1 MTEAAEREHL
11 LGLLAASSVHDIKNS
26 LSMLLQT
33 LEEVIRSTPD
43 QSTEQRQQFGV
54 LQGEAARINNDLMYF
69 LGLYR
74 LQKNQ
79 LPLQIQSVYVADFL
93 QEQLI
98 NNALLFE
105 IRNIALTLHCDD
117 TLSAYFDPSLIAGI
131 INNVL
136 VNAARYA
143 KATVSVHARAT
154 QGGLTIE
161 VHDDGQGFPPKMLQ
175 QGNNHDTTNR
185 DRSIDFSTGSTN
197 LGLYFAT
204 EVAAMHKRA
213 AIESSDEKRGSI
225 ELSNTP
231 RGGCF
236 KLFLP

>member
-1 MTEAAEREHL
+1 MTEAAAREHL

-43 QSTEQRQQFGV
+43 QSPVQRRQFGV

-93 QEQLI
+93 QEQIL

-105 IRNIALTLHCDD
+105 IRNIALALDCDD
-117 TLSAYFDPSLIAGI
+117 ALTAYFDPALVAGI
-131 INNVL
+131 VNNVL

-143 KATVSVHARAT
+143 KTTVSIRAQAT
-154 QGGLTIE
+154 RGGLAIE
-161 VHDDGQGFPPKMLQ
+161 VHDDGSGFPEKMLQ
-175 QGNNHDTTNR
+175 QGNNHATNL

-197 LGLYFAT
+197 LGLYFAA
-204 EVAAMHKRA
+204 EVAAMHRRG
-213 AIESSDEKRGSI
+213 AIESNNEERGSI
-225 ELSNTP
+225 ELRNTE